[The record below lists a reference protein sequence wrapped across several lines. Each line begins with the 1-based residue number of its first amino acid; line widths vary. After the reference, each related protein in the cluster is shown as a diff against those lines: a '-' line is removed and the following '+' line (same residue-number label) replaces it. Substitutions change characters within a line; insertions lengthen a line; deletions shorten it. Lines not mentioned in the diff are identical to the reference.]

1 MPRQNRHSMCVRE
14 RVLRAT
20 GGIDTILLDERYTP
34 YDRQPPRIENLCGSF
49 TEYVPSAGLHGV
61 LSQSSCQR
69 ELFHLHGNVVLSQ
82 VILIYPHTRMLPAE
96 EGVLRPSQGRGAFLA
111 VRGIDGLEA
120 LSKALRLS
128 SAGNTV
134 HMVVLTS
141 KIGKRAQVSSAGL
154 LETSLNQQKG
164 QVRPADPTPHPST
177 GLTGRGGRSGS
188 WEGSTSI
195 PTLSASRSSGLG
207 IIDS

>member
-49 TEYVPSAGLHGV
+49 TEYVPSAGLQGV

-82 VILIYPHTRMLPAE
+82 VILSSFPHACSRQVREYSGPYNNTGQRRVSGGPRDRRARGAVQGPAAVERGQHGAHGRPDQQDRQARPSLVRGAARDVAQPAE
-96 EGVLRPSQGRGAFLA
+96 GAGPS
-111 VRGIDGLEA
+111 
-120 LSKALRLS
+120 S
-128 SAGNTV
+128 
-134 HMVVLTS
+134 
-141 KIGKRAQVSSAGL
+141 
-154 LETSLNQQKG
+154 
-164 QVRPADPTPHPST
+164 
-177 GLTGRGGRSGS
+177 
-188 WEGSTSI
+188 
-195 PTLSASRSSGLG
+195 
-207 IIDS
+207 

>member
-49 TEYVPSAGLHGV
+49 TEYVPSAGLQGV

-82 VILIYPHTRMLPAE
+82 VILLLPTCMLPAGE
-96 EGVLRPSQGRGAFLA
+96 RVLRPVQQHRA
-111 VRGIDGLEA
+111 EA
-120 LSKALRLS
+120 RFWR
-128 SAGNTV
+128 SAG
-134 HMVVLTS
+134 
-141 KIGKRAQVSSAGL
+141 
-154 LETSLNQQKG
+154 
-164 QVRPADPTPHPST
+164 ST
-177 GLTGRGGRSGS
+177 G
-188 WEGSTSI
+188 
-195 PTLSASRSSGLG
+195 SRRCPRPCGCRARATRCTWSS
-207 IIDS
+207 